1 MISHFCCKV
10 SFLRY
15 HFFKMG
21 IGMTD
26 DKVRVSFP
34 AGGVSWSVLK
44 ETMAEYSSLDI
55 EWRDGRSPLF
65 VFKNDAET
73 EEIGR
78 KAFFEYFNENGLGGS
93 RAFHGIGRMEREVLA
108 FGLDLL
114 QAPKS
119 GSGVFTTG
127 GSESILL
134 AVKAAR
140 DAFRSKPNA
149 PQHGLN
155 IVMPDT
161 AHAAFDKASQLM
173 DLDIRRAPL
182 RHDKRVDPVALGEL
196 IDARTILIVGSA
208 PCYPHGV
215 IDPLEEL
222 SDLALTH
229 DLWLHVDACV
239 GGWILPF
246 FKMNGRDVGSFD
258 FSLPGIRSISADLH
272 KFGFCPKPAS
282 TVFFRNSED
291 QERAKFVADAWP
303 SGIFRT
309 ATLAGTR
316 PAGAVAGA
324 WAVLNHLGTSGYRR
338 AADRLAKMTD
348 SYVHDIEAIDG
359 MTMWA
364 KPDLSL
370 INFGSETHDMNKVA
384 AEMMERGWLTTL
396 TRRPVGLH
404 IMMSL
409 LHEEP
414 RERYISDLKD
424 SIRASGSSTKTL
436 TLQSTGYA
444 D

>member
-1 MISHFCCKV
+1 M
-10 SFLRY
+10 
-15 HFFKMG
+15 
-21 IGMTD
+21 
-26 DKVRVSFP
+26 P
-34 AGGVSWSVLK
+34 WPVLK
-44 ETMAEYSSLDI
+44 DTMAEYSSLDI
-55 EWRDGRSPLF
+55 AWRDGRSPLF

-78 KAFFEYFNENGLGGS
+78 NAFFEYFTENGLGGS

-108 FGLDLL
+108 YGLDLL
-114 QAPKS
+114 QAPET
-119 GSGVFTTG
+119 GAGVFTTG
-127 GSESILL
+127 GSESILI

-140 DAFRSKPNA
+140 DAYRSKPNA
-149 PQHGLN
+149 PQSGLN

-161 AHAAFDKASQLM
+161 AHAAFDKAAQLM
-173 DLDIRRAPL
+173 DLEIRRAPL
-182 RHDKRVDPVALGEL
+182 RDDKRVDPAALGEM
-196 IDARTILIVGSA
+196 IDARTIMIVGSA

-215 IDPLEEL
+215 VDPIADL
-222 SDLALTH
+222 SALALAH
-229 DLWLHVDACV
+229 NVWLHIDACV

-246 FKMNGRDVGSFD
+246 FKMNGRDVGDFD
-258 FSLPGIRSISADLH
+258 FSLPGVSSISADLH

-282 TVFFRNSED
+282 TVFFRNGED

-324 WAVLNHLGTSGYRR
+324 WAVLNHLGVSGYR
-338 AADRLAKMTD
+338 AAAARLASMTD
-348 SYVHDIEAIDG
+348 GYVRDIEAIDG

-364 KPDLSL
+364 RPDMSL
-370 INFGSETHDMNKVA
+370 INFGSDTHDMTKVA
-384 AEMMERGWLTTL
+384 AQMAERGWLTTL

-409 LHEEP
+409 LHEKP
-414 RERYISDLKD
+414 RAQYISDLKD
-424 SIRASGSSTKTL
+424 AIHASASSAKTFDP
-436 TLQSTGYA
+436 QMTGYA